1 MAQRRISMHKI
12 QDILRLSYEA
22 QLSGRSIARSLS
34 ISRDAVSDTLT
45 RAKLAGL
52 TWPLPDGLDAFEL
65 ETLLYPPSPGHK
77 KGYPEPNWNNVFH
90 ELRRKGVTL
99 LLLWVEYKTAHPDG
113 CQYSQ
118 FCELYRR
125 FEKTLQVSLRQSH
138 KAGEKCFLDY
148 AGPTIPFIDPETGE
162 VCQAYLFVAVLGAS
176 NYTYVEAQRAQ
187 DLPSWIAAHG
197 RMFTF
202 FGGVP
207 ALLVPDNLKAG
218 VTRAHRYE
226 PIVNRTYWEMAAHY
240 GTAVLPTRPRKPKD
254 KSKVE
259 AAVLL
264 VERWILAV
272 LRNHTFF
279 GLAEVNEA
287 VAKVLTILNEKPF
300 QKIEGSRRSLY
311 ETLDRPALRPL
322 PSAPY
327 EWAVWHKAKVPPDYH
342 IEVEKSFY
350 SVPHSLVTQEV
361 ESRVTER
368 IVEIFRKGRR
378 VASHTRAT
386 QAGSVQTDPAHRPKA
401 HQQHLDWT
409 PDRLIEWGARIGGC
423 TSALVE
429 HMLHSRP
436 HPEQGYRACLG
447 LLSLEKQF
455 SSARLEAAAGRAL
468 AIGACSYRSV
478 KSILERGI
486 DQLEIEPIPET
497 NCPLHENVR
506 GAAYYQPSA
515 STGKRGLVH

>member
-1 MAQRRISMHKI
+1 
-12 QDILRLSYEA
+12 
-22 QLSGRSIARSLS
+22 
-34 ISRDAVSDTLT
+34 
-45 RAKLAGL
+45 
-52 TWPLPDGLDAFEL
+52 
-65 ETLLYPPSPGHK
+65 
-77 KGYPEPNWNNVFH
+77 
-90 ELRRKGVTL
+90 
-99 LLLWVEYKTAHPDG
+99 
-113 CQYSQ
+113 
-118 FCELYRR
+118 
-125 FEKTLQVSLRQSH
+125 
-138 KAGEKCFLDY
+138 
-148 AGPTIPFIDPETGE
+148 
-162 VCQAYLFVAVLGAS
+162 
-176 NYTYVEAQRAQ
+176 
-187 DLPSWIAAHG
+187 
-197 RMFTF
+197 
-202 FGGVP
+202 
-207 ALLVPDNLKAG
+207 
-218 VTRAHRYE
+218 
-226 PIVNRTYWEMAAHY
+226 
-240 GTAVLPTRPRKPKD
+240 
-254 KSKVE
+254 
-259 AAVLL
+259 
-264 VERWILAV
+264 V

-279 GLAEVNEA
+279 GLVEVNEA

-386 QAGSVQTDPAHRPKA
+386 QAGSVHTDPAHRPKA

-478 KSILERGI
+478 KSILEKGI

-506 GAAYYQPSA
+506 GAAYYQSSA
-515 STGKRGLVH
+515 STGKWGLVH